1 MILSYSYNQF
11 LKLTGVSYYGSK
23 TPSREGVIDQIIY
36 DSRLVISPINA
47 MFICLSGDFRDG
59 HNHINDAYE
68 KGIRLFLV
76 SKNIDTNAFADAVF
90 FTTKDTLKTL
100 HDLARQHRK
109 KHKAKIIA
117 ICGSLGK
124 TMVKEWLYSILSNEK
139 NIVRSPKSYNS
150 QLGVPLSVLQIKE
163 STDFAIIEVGISK
176 TGEMQKI
183 CNLLN
188 PDYAICTSFY
198 SEEDLSR
205 ENLNDELLLLFS
217 NVEKGVLYSEYNHG
231 LQSEKIDI
239 TTLNEHNFEPFLRQ
253 SNKELILKRNAMI
266 AAQAAHSIGMSIE
279 KIGLALAQLPSLAM
293 RLETY
298 EGVNHSLIINDTYNL
313 DLNALSHSLSYQ
325 KFIAGKR
332 RRVVLIVADAIDL
345 DLQRAVEKEI
355 QSASPDSYQ
364 FIFTGGHIDVDISNA
379 VVLLKGS
386 RGEFTNQVAQMLKQ
400 HTHTTSLEIN
410 FSALKQNL
418 SFFRNSIDN
427 STKLLC
433 MVKAQSYGSGLEK
446 TALFLQDQGVNY
458 LGVACSDEGVELRK
472 SGVTLPILVLNVEP
486 ESFRPCI
493 LHNLEPAIYS
503 FSQLDLFIRELIYV
517 KRDKHPIHIK
527 FDTGMHRLGFDYNDA
542 SRVIQMVQAQPE
554 VYVKSVFSHLADASG
569 VDKSFTNQQIEAF
582 NKIKQEFVS
591 SQTGSILFHLLNT
604 DGIINFPKAQNDMVR
619 LGIGMYGITS
629 SKKYQNKLS
638 PVFSWKTKISQIK
651 KIKKGDIV
659 GYSKE
664 FIADKEMQI
673 AIIPVGYADGFRRV
687 LKNGKGGVYVNS
699 QYCKTIGNI
708 CMDMTMIDV
717 SNIEAVEG
725 DSVEIIGKNQSI
737 YKMASSMDTI
747 PYEILTGISKRVH
760 RIYIDE

>member
-23 TPSREGVIDQIIY
+23 SLSKEGIIDQVIY
-36 DSRLVISPINA
+36 DSRLIISPKNV

-59 HNHINDAYE
+59 HDYINDAYE

-76 SKNIDTNAFADAVF
+76 SKDIDTNAYADAVF
-90 FTTKDTLKTL
+90 FKTKDTLNTL
-100 HDLARQHRK
+100 HDLAKQHRK
-109 KHKAKIIA
+109 KSKAKIIA

-124 TMVKEWLYSILSNEK
+124 TMVKEWLYSILSTEK

-150 QLGVPLSVLQIKE
+150 QLGVPLSLLQIKN

-176 TGEMQKI
+176 HGEMQKI
-183 CNLLN
+183 CNLLS
-188 PDYAICTSFY
+188 PDYAICTGFY

-205 ENLNDELLLLFS
+205 ESLNDEFLMLFS
-217 NVEKGVLYSEYNHG
+217 NVEKGILYSEYNHG
-231 LQSEKIDI
+231 LPAKTIDI
-239 TTLNEHNFEPFLRQ
+239 VVHNEHSFAPFLKKA
-253 SNKELILKRNAMI
+253 NKEPVFKRNAMI
-266 AAQAAHSIGMSIE
+266 AAQAAYSIGMSKE
-279 KIGLALAQLPSLAM
+279 KIGVALAHLPSLAM

-298 EGVNHSLIINDTYNL
+298 DGVDHSLVINDTYNL

-332 RRVVLIVADAIDL
+332 KRVVLFVADAIDL
-345 DLQRAVEKEI
+345 DLQSAIEKEI
-355 QSASPDSYQ
+355 QSARPDSYQ

-418 SFFRNSIDN
+418 SFFRSSIDN
-427 STKLLC
+427 TTKLLC

-486 ESFRPCI
+486 ESFRSCI

-503 FSQLDLFIRELIYV
+503 FSQLDLFIRELIYM

-527 FDTGMHRLGFDYNDA
+527 FDTGMHRLGFDYNDV

-569 VDKSFTNQQIEAF
+569 VDKSFTNQQIQTF

-629 SKKYQNKLS
+629 SIKNQNKLS
-638 PVFSWKTKISQIK
+638 PVFSWQTKISQIK
-651 KIKKGDIV
+651 KIKQGDIV

-664 FIADKEMQI
+664 FVADKEMHI

-687 LKNGKGGVYVNS
+687 LKNGKGGVFVNS
-699 QYCKTIGNI
+699 KYCKTIGNI

-717 SNIEAVEG
+717 SNIDAMEG
-725 DSVEIIGKNQSI
+725 DLVEIIGENQSI
-737 YKMASSMDTI
+737 YKMASSMETI